1 MGKNYTKTAPAKSS
15 EQLALDKLDE
25 LVAAMKALT
34 AKIDA
39 DSGDTGGDNDYA
51 ASITDSLKSASEDLA
66 E

>member
-1 MGKNYTKTAPAKSS
+1 MGKNYTNTAPKKSS

-39 DSGDTGGDNDYA
+39 DAGDTGGDNDYA
-51 ASITDSLKSASEDLA
+51 STITDSIKTTAEELA